1 MSFCQETLVAKLLK
15 TYVVQPDHSAKLEE
29 IASHEFVLLH
39 QDGIH
44 PETGKKFR
52 PTWHKILFTTS
63 DCVVVQEVWMSAYIT
78 RFKVRKIHV
87 EEWDDVFVE
96 WTNKKEG
103 LRQCWNDGAR
113 MYGARV

>member
-1 MSFCQETLVAKLLK
+1 MAKLLE

-29 IASHEFVLLH
+29 IASHEFVKLQ
-39 QDGIH
+39 QDAIRPGG
-44 PETGKKFR
+44 EKWL
-52 PTWHKILFTTS
+52 PTWQKILFTTS
-63 DCVVVQEVWMSAYIT
+63 DCVVVQEVQMTWNVT

-96 WTNKKEG
+96 WTDKNQETFYDG
-103 LRQCWNDGAR
+103 EFWIRECWNDGAR